1 MLPLY
6 QSILFAILA
15 IVKFLFTPFTMMAFL
30 GKDAGRVE
38 FATIV
43 STTGIGATVGVLF
56 FYFLGKRFFVWWGGS
71 RKKPNQRTFTKQ
83 RRRMIRIK
91 MRFGLFGIVLVSG
104 LISVPVSA
112 ILAARFY
119 KHQWHTPFW
128 LILGFWF
135 WALFL
140 TSLAWVIN
148 LF

>member
-56 FYFLGKRFFVWWGGS
+56 FLFF
-71 RKKPNQRTFTKQ
+71 REAIFC
-83 RRRMIRIK
+83 
-91 MRFGLFGIVLVSG
+91 LVGWKS
-104 LISVPVSA
+104 
-112 ILAARFY
+112 
-119 KHQWHTPFW
+119 
-128 LILGFWF
+128 
-135 WALFL
+135 
-140 TSLAWVIN
+140 
-148 LF
+148 

>member
-1 MLPLY
+1 MPLY

-15 IVKFLFTPFTMMAFL
+15 IVKFLFTPFTMMAVL
-30 GKDAGRVE
+30 DKDAGKVE

-56 FYFLGKRFFVWWGGS
+56 FYYLGRQFFSWWSGTKR
-71 RKKPNQRTFTKQ
+71 KTNKPIFTKK
-83 RRRMIRIK
+83 RRRLIRVK
-91 MRFGLFGIVLVSG
+91 MRFGLFGIVLISG

-119 KHQWHTPFW
+119 KHYWHTPFW